1 MAITI
6 NGTSNTVTG
15 LAAGGLPD
23 NTIDNGSMADDA
35 VGVAELSATG
45 TASSSTYLRGDNS
58 WATPT
63 GGLWASYAVI
73 WDRKSNGTDGGTFT
87 TGAWRTR
94 DLTHVYVDPDSMV
107 TLSSNQFTLGAGTY
121 FIKWSAPA
129 ADVNQ
134 HATILY
140 NITDSQTE
148 SEGSTQSA
156 DASIQQDNRSE
167 GSNRITIT
175 GNTTFE
181 IQHMCG
187 ATSGNVWGFGSGQ
200 GGKPGVYT
208 WVEIYKEA

>member
-1 MAITI
+1 MSKLLVDALRHTSASSDAVTLDSSGNITVEG
-6 NGTSNTVTG
+6 NLTVDGTSTLTGAVTG
-15 LAAGGLPD
+15 D
-23 NTIDNGSMADDA
+23 N
-35 VGVAELSATG
+35 
-45 TASSSTYLRGDNS
+45 
-58 WATPT
+58 

-94 DLTHVYVDPDSMV
+94 DLTHVYVDPDNIV

-129 ADVNQ
+129 ADVAQ

-156 DASIQQDNRSE
+156 DNSIQQDNRSE
-167 GSNRITIT
+167 GSTRLVLT
-175 GNTTFE
+175 GSKAFE

-187 ATSGNVWGFGSGQ
+187 STSGNVWGFGSGQ